1 MLARDRA
8 EIARDDFGPRDD
20 FSEPHGGGLRLPR
33 ANGGGDA
40 RGSTGDGGMGTSEV
54 SSAGLGQDGQA
65 WGEPETNHERLQQ
78 QIMPMRQQGQQQRQQ
93 QYQQSH
99 LARQF
104 EQRERK
110 KKSQRQKQ
118 RKRLQNDG
126 SSALSASGKYD
137 EYFQKVILDLA
148 KGEDWV
154 TDALRTVARDKKFSS
169 KGT

>member
-1 MLARDRA
+1 MQGGFQNVPMR
-8 EIARDDFGPRDD
+8 
-20 FSEPHGGGLRLPR
+20 GGG
-33 ANGGGDA
+33 AYSAHGFGGGDA

-110 KKSQRQKQ
+110 KKSQRQKP

-137 EYFQKVILDLA
+137 EYLSS
-148 KGEDWV
+148 EP
-154 TDALRTVARDKKFSS
+154 S
-169 KGT
+169 KGTSRAKKKRRRRKHHDGPRVAGLLP